1 MKLIQQFL
9 ALAALFAATA
19 SAFAP
24 AASSRCSS
32 PRTIA
37 SMGLFDGLMDYFSD
51 EAKAKREEEKQRLIE
66 EQEEAYREV
75 LARRRN
81 PEAMDQY
88 MEDRKERLMKY
99 KGGDDTSET
108 QQED

>member
-1 MKLIQQFL
+1 MKFIQHFL
-9 ALAALFAATA
+9 TLFALFAATA

-24 AASSRCSS
+24 ATTSSRT

-37 SMGLFDGLMDYFSD
+37 AMGLFDGLMDYFSD

-81 PEAMDQY
+81 PELMDEY

-108 QQED
+108 EE

>member
-9 ALAALFAATA
+9 TFALFATTA

-24 AASSRCSS
+24 AATTSSRT

-37 SMGLFDGLMDYFSD
+37 AMGLFDGLMDYFSD

-81 PEAMDQY
+81 PELMDEY

-108 QQED
+108 EE

>member
-9 ALAALFAATA
+9 TLVALYAVTV

-24 AASSRCSS
+24 VTSSRGSS

-75 LARRRN
+75 LARRR
-81 PEAMDQY
+81 
-88 MEDRKERLMKY
+88 R
-99 KGGDDTSET
+99 
-108 QQED
+108 